1 MNTSNELLLSIIN
14 SRLDALTDKRNIKV
28 IYDDLDL
35 VRLIKSIE
43 NDNDS
48 MKYVTDSLITE
59 IVSTSK
65 VKNKESFIKKI
76 KSIRDIFIGKQKYK
90 LKVDFNPKYIKDINT
105 FLSLLRDYVERKE
118 EGLLDNEE
126 YINELI
132 ELKNKVYNNELII
145 NFSFIEKMLNDYN
158 SLEKE
163 PNLYKIMEYISV
175 HNLNI
180 LKTPDNIF
188 PVVETKTIKTLENE
202 EDIMTILKKI
212 GVTSNELSS
221 DLIKSLITANHE
233 VLMENFSLIS
243 KNKAENYG
251 ILHLINANN
260 YKAKLIIMIYSDE
273 STIKEVVDLTR
284 DVNNK
289 INVPLLKA
297 ICNNV
302 ASVFI
307 KRENERYKPMFENFK
322 KNIELLKSLEVNY
335 PLLIKNAPLFM
346 VSSSSDIAFA
356 LNHLESLGF
365 NKKQVINKCYKTLSI
380 NPSLIVKNANII
392 KNKIVDFDLFIKESK
407 NYVLLKVDSLEEKIE
422 NLVKAGKETITHKC
436 LAKNLNEYVIESLK
450 NGD

>member
-380 NPSLIVKNANII
+380 NPSMIVKNANII

-450 NGD
+450 NGE

>member
-307 KRENERYKPMFENFK
+307 KRENERYKPKFENFK

-450 NGD
+450 NGE

>member
-48 MKYVTDSLITE
+48 MKYVTDSLIIE

-163 PNLYKIMEYISV
+163 PNLYKIMEYVSV

-450 NGD
+450 NGE

>member
-48 MKYVTDSLITE
+48 MKYVTDSLIIE

-450 NGD
+450 NGE

>member
-48 MKYVTDSLITE
+48 MKYVTDSLIIE

-212 GVTSNELSS
+212 GVRSNELSS

-450 NGD
+450 NGE

>member
-212 GVTSNELSS
+212 GVRSNELSS

-450 NGD
+450 NGE